1 MKPTGPSWAAALWL
15 LTGLAVALAFV
26 YPLTGKAASVP
37 VLLVLVPFALV
48 HGVLRYGA
56 KLLLVF
62 LVVTLVVSNVSENL
76 SIETGFPFGHYYY
89 PEGHK
94 LFNVPITIGPFYF
107 ALGYLS
113 WHVGRALLDAAN
125 RRSDVV
131 ALPVVAAALMA
142 LWDLGTDSIASTVH
156 HDWIWEQGGGV
167 FGVPYTNYLG
177 WWLTTYVFFQ
187 VFALVLARS
196 QAPHR
201 PESLGAA
208 LQPVLLYGALGL
220 TSVPYFL
227 TASGAPVTD
236 AAGVVWS
243 GHDINETMM
252 VVNLFGVV
260 TVAFVALVKV
270 TRNGRA

>member
-1 MKPTGPSWAAALWL
+1 MRLSWAAMLWL
-15 LTGLAVALAFV
+15 LTGLAVAVAFV
-26 YPLTGKAASVP
+26 YPLSGKAASVP
-37 VLLVLVPFALV
+37 VLLVLVPFALL
-48 HGVLRYGA
+48 HGVRRYGA
-56 KLLLVF
+56 KLLLFF
-62 LVVTLVVSNVSENL
+62 LGVTLVVSNVSENL

-113 WHVGRALLDAAN
+113 WQVGRAVLDAAN

-131 ALPVVAAALMA
+131 ALPVVAAAFMA

-167 FGVPYTNYLG
+167 FGVPSTNYLG

-187 VFALVLARS
+187 IFALVLARS
-196 QAPHR
+196 QARHR
-201 PESLGAA
+201 TEDLGTA

-220 TSVPYFL
+220 TSVPYYL
-227 TASGAPVTD
+227 AASGAPVTD

-260 TVAFVALVKV
+260 TVAFVALVKL
-270 TRNGRA
+270 TRNGRT